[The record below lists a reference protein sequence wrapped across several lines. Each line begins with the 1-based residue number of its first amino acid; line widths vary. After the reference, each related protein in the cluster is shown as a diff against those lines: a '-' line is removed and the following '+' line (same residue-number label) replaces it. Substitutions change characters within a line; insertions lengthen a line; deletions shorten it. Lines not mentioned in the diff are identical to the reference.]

1 MKRTHLNIED
11 IFNIP
16 TAVIYNPDAFKSI
29 YHVSIDS
36 RSIKKN
42 TLFIAV
48 KGERF
53 DGHDFI
59 NEAVKKGAVAVIV
72 NEKNFKS
79 LSEIDIPVITVKDTT
94 KALGDAAKIWRSKLK
109 AKIIGITGSAGK
121 TTTKEILAVLFSE
134 KFKVNKTIANNN
146 NHIGVP
152 LTILNTNEKHNI
164 LVAEL
169 GTNHFG
175 EIPYTARIL
184 SPDFALIT
192 NIGDSHLEYFKNRKG
207 VLKEKSALLNET
219 IKRNGKIFINND
231 DKLLK
236 EIGKKIKNKITFALN
251 ESADYKAKIIGYD
264 KLAMPHIV
272 IKNKKKLFDAVLPVI
287 GETNVLNFTS
297 AYSVASEL
305 GLNDLQIKKA
315 LKKVKTYSKRLEIK
329 NYKNFTLINDT
340 YNANPDSMKSS
351 FDVLNK
357 IQSRKRKIAVIG
369 DMFELGSE
377 SKAKHL
383 NLAELINKSKT
394 DEIYSI
400 GKMMKLMDKKL
411 NGKTKNHKH
420 FTDRES
426 LKNVLDKID
435 ISNSAILIKGSR
447 GMKMEEFVSVI
458 EAREK

>member
-1 MKRTHLNIED
+1 MKRTYLNIKD

-16 TAVIYNPDAFKSI
+16 TAVIHNPDVFKTI
-29 YHVSIDS
+29 YNVSIDS
-36 RSIKKN
+36 RTVKKN

-48 KGERF
+48 KGQRF
-53 DGHDFI
+53 DGHNFI

-72 NEKNFKS
+72 NENNFKN

-94 KALGDAAKIWRSKLK
+94 KALGDIAKIWRLKLK
-109 AKIIGITGSAGK
+109 TKIIGITGSAGK
-121 TTTKEILAVLFSE
+121 TTTKEILAALLSE

-152 LTILNTNEKHNI
+152 LTILSTNEKHNI

-175 EIPYTARIL
+175 EIPYTASIL

-207 VLKEKSALLNET
+207 VLKEKSALFNET
-219 IKRNGKIFINND
+219 IKRNGKVFINND

-236 EIGKKIKNKITFALN
+236 EIGKKIKSKVSFALD
-251 ESADYKAKIIGYD
+251 EKADYKTKILGYD
-264 KLAMPHIV
+264 KSVMPHIV

-287 GETNVLNFTS
+287 GEKNVLNFTS
-297 AYSVASEL
+297 AFAIASEL
-305 GLNDLQIKKA
+305 GLTDLQIKNA
-315 LKKVKTYSKRLEIK
+315 LKKVKTYRKRLEVK
-329 NYKNFTLINDT
+329 NYRKFTLINDT
-340 YNANPDSMKSS
+340 YNANPDSMRSS

-357 IQSRKRKIAVIG
+357 IQSRKRRIAVIG
-369 DMFELGSE
+369 DMFELGNE

-383 NLAELINKSKT
+383 DLADLINKTQT

-411 NGKTKNHKH
+411 NGKTKTHQH
-420 FTDRES
+420 FTQRES
-426 LKNVLDKID
+426 LKNILKKID
-435 ISNSAILIKGSR
+435 ITDSAILIKGSR

-458 EAREK
+458 EDRKK